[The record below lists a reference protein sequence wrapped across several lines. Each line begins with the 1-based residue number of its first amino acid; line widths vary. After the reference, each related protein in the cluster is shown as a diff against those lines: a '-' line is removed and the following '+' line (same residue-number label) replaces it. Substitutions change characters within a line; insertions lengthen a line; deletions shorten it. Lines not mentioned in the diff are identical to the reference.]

1 LESRSCTQNVHV
13 ARLRLALH
21 PGYSLVGLFQ
31 RPVTK
36 TKAPAGAFVFGG
48 ERLVTAS
55 QPSATI
61 LRMKLRVYVES
72 SVISYLAARPSRDL
86 VVAAHQQVT
95 REWWDQSKAFDL
107 CISNFVI
114 AEISSGDES
123 QARSRIEYI
132 VDALVLE
139 SSHAVEALADLLIAK
154 KAVPAKARLD
164 ALHIS
169 VCAVHGIDYLLTWNC
184 KHIANAKTMS
194 LIENICTEAGYQCPR
209 LCTPLELMES

>member
-1 LESRSCTQNVHV
+1 MLRGFSRAT
-13 ARLRLALH
+13 
-21 PGYSLVGLFQ
+21 G
-31 RPVTK
+31 
-36 TKAPAGAFVFGG
+36 
-48 ERLVTAS
+48 
-55 QPSATI
+55 ATI

-95 REWWDQSKAFDL
+95 REWWDQSDAFEL

-114 AEISSGDES
+114 AEISSGDEA
-123 QARSRIEYI
+123 QARSRIECI
-132 VDALVLE
+132 VDALVLD
-139 SSHAVEALADLLIAK
+139 SSQSVEALADLLVAN
-154 KAVPAKARLD
+154 KAVPTKARLD

-209 LCTPLELMES
+209 LCTPLELMET